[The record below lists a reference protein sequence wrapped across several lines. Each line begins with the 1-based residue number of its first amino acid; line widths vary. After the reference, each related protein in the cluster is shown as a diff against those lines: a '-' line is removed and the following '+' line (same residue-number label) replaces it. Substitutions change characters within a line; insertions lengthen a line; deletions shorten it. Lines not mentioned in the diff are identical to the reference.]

1 VKGRIT
7 DLNVDETP
15 ALSDSEVVFEWDREC
30 DHPMC
35 KTESCE
41 MAYDSD
47 VLLLNS
53 K

>member
-1 VKGRIT
+1 MKGRIT
-7 DLNVDETP
+7 DLNVDDTP

-47 VLLLNS
+47 VL
-53 K
+53 